1 MSQHQCQQIRQ
12 RLRNWL
18 TAFQGQL
25 AIVWPGRVAAGPRSL
40 ARHRPRRSSRRAVA
54 PLDWVI
60 PGKLA
65 VGGLPQPGDRDRF
78 KQANIQVILSLTAP
92 MEAELPPEV
101 TASFRCARVALPDSR
116 YEAQLRVER
125 LATAVDVVHRA
136 LTQQLPIYVHCL
148 AGIER
153 SPLVCIAYLCRYYQ
167 LDLWEALYWLKQ
179 VRPCVA
185 PTTAQLNIV
194 QHFLQQ
200 SENCLS

>member
-1 MSQHQCQQIRQ
+1 M
-12 RLRNWL
+12 
-18 TAFQGQL
+18 
-25 AIVWPGRVAAGPRSL
+25 
-40 ARHRPRRSSRRAVA
+40 A

-101 TASFRCARVALPDSR
+101 TANFHCARVALPDSR

-153 SPLVCIAYLCRYYQ
+153 SPLVCIAYLCRYHQ